1 MHPPLPEGGADG
13 GRHGGDVVSHRP
25 RASAVGGGTAES
37 RASDLAG
44 GCGLPSQEQT
54 REVVRPLLP
63 VIPEQRSGPCRT
75 ARKRR
80 GGGNGNDMVSRRARA
95 RPL

>member
-37 RASDLAG
+37 RVSDLAG
-44 GCGLPSQEQT
+44 GCALPEQT
-54 REVVRPLLP
+54 RDVVRPLLP
-63 VIPEQRSGPCRT
+63 VIPEQQPGPCRT
-75 ARKRR
+75 SRKRR
-80 GGGNGNDMVSRRARA
+80 GGGNSDLVSRRARA